1 MSNKILYILT
11 LHAISRRL
19 QEGRSTHRLY
29 EHTHFICNFGDFIDF
44 EDFLA
49 VDKLY

>member
-19 QEGRSTHRLY
+19 QEGRSTHRLHIKCVCSY
-29 EHTHFICNFGDFIDF
+29 NFGDFIDF